1 MPPKKR
7 NESVQKYFK
16 ERLFLNTSMMSKT
29 DAIKFANNPK
39 EIKTISMSDE
49 IPICDK
55 SNTSGN
61 ETKISP
67 NNMME

>member
-29 DAIKFANNPK
+29 DAIKFANSPK

-55 SNTSGN
+55 
-61 ETKISP
+61 
-67 NNMME
+67 